1 MPLTRGS
8 LEMLAIVD
16 TPGVS
21 GRAKMLCLLEGLL
34 GRRYR
39 TAKPVVAR
47 RKHLRALGLVERTP
61 RGETVTNE
69 GRRLLVEQES
79 EVAAIRDRI
88 DELLDDDLDL
98 ASARLDRDHDLEA
111 EGPGF
116 ELDFGPAPARFESG
130 APSFDREPARVAYY
144 TEEARPLARPSREG
158 ERVDLTAADIRPHL
172 NVLQL
177 PEALLESVAA
187 ALSSGKH
194 LLLTGPPGTGK
205 TELGHA
211 IGEAARTAGCCHGV
225 LATTAS
231 ADWTPFDTLGGY
243 ALERDGSLHFRG
255 GVFLSALQESKWLL
269 VDELNRADADR
280 AFGEWM
286 TVLGGR
292 GVTTPFQLDDG
303 RRVAIG
309 PEATATHRVHPSFR
323 MIATMNTWDRAG
335 LHRLSYALQRRFAVV
350 HVGVPDDASYGRLLQ
365 REAFGETGDSPLDPA
380 VLARVEALFRSTG
393 LFAIRP
399 IGPAIAVDLVRYV
412 RRRGAGGA
420 GLAEALSIF
429 LLPQLDGLT
438 SEALPAVLALF
449 EAALARLA
457 AAPEIA
463 ELRAR
468 VEATLGV
475 RGPFGA

>member
-1 MPLTRGS
+1 MPLSPGS

-16 TPGVS
+16 TPGIS

-39 TAKPVVAR
+39 TVKPVSAR
-47 RKHLRALGLVERTP
+47 RRHLRALGLVERTP
-61 RGETVTNE
+61 RGETVTSE
-69 GRRLLVEQES
+69 GRRLLDDRAR

-88 DELLDDDLDL
+88 AELLDDELDL
-98 ASARLDRDHDLEA
+98 ASARLDFDP
-111 EGPGF
+111 EGPAA
-116 ELDFGPAPARFESG
+116 PSPAR
-130 APSFDREPARVAYY
+130 PAR
-144 TEEARPLARPSREG
+144 ER

-172 NVLQL
+172 AVMEL
-177 PEALLESVAA
+177 PDALLECVAA

-205 TELGHA
+205 TELAHA
-211 IGEAARTAGCCHGV
+211 IGEAARTTEHCNGM

-243 ALERDGSLHFRG
+243 ALERDGSLHFRP
-255 GVFLSALQESKWLL
+255 GVFLSAIQDGKWLL

-292 GVTTPFQLDDG
+292 GATTPYRLDDG
-303 RRVAIG
+303 RLVAVG
-309 PEATATHRVHPSFR
+309 PEATATHRVLPAFR
-323 MIATMNTWDRAG
+323 MIATMNTWDRTA

-350 HVGVPDDASYGRLLQ
+350 HVGVPDDDAYGRILAH
-365 REAFGETGDSPLDPA
+365 EATCASGDPPLDRA
-380 VLARVEALFRSTG
+380 IQARLALLLRSTG

-399 IGPAIAVDLVRYV
+399 IGPAIAIDLIRYA

-420 GLAEALSIF
+420 GLAEALAIF
-429 LLPQLDGLT
+429 LLPQLDGLP
-438 SEALPAVLALF
+438 SDAAPAVMSLF

-457 AAPEIA
+457 AAPAIA

-475 RGPFGA
+475 RGDFGP

>member
-1 MPLTRGS
+1 MPLSRGS

-16 TPGVS
+16 TPGIS

-47 RKHLRALGLVERTP
+47 RRHLRALGLVESTP
-61 RGETVTNE
+61 RGEALTQA
-69 GRRLLVEQES
+69 GRCFLDDRS
-79 EVAAIRDRI
+79 REVSAIRDRI
-88 DELLDDDLDL
+88 DELLDDEQEL
-98 ASARLDRDHDLEA
+98 ASARLDRDLDLAPDPVAPTEA
-111 EGPGF
+111 P
-116 ELDFGPAPARFESG
+116 R
-130 APSFDREPARVAYY
+130 
-144 TEEARPLARPSREG
+144 LARPPRES

-172 NVLQL
+172 RVMEL
-177 PEALLESVAA
+177 PEALLACVAA

-205 TELGHA
+205 TEFGHA
-211 IGEAARTAGCCHGV
+211 IGEAARATGHCHGV

-231 ADWTPFDTLGGY
+231 AEWTPFDTLGGY
-243 ALERDGSLHFRG
+243 ALERDGSLHFRP
-255 GVFLSALQESKWLL
+255 GVFLAAIQAGKWLL

-292 GVTTPFQLDDG
+292 GVVTPYTLDDG
-303 RRVAIG
+303 RLVAIG
-309 PEATATHRVHPSFR
+309 PEETATHRVQPAFR
-323 MIATMNTWDRAG
+323 MIATMNTWDRTA

-350 HVGVPDDASYGRLLQ
+350 HVGVPDDDAYSRLLEH
-365 REAFGETGDSPLDPA
+365 EACCETGDSPLDRA
-380 VLARVEALFRSTG
+380 VLARVKALLRSSG
-393 LFAIRP
+393 LFALRP
-399 IGPAIAVDLVRYV
+399 IGPAIAIDLVRYI

-420 GLAEALSIF
+420 GLAEALAIF
-429 LLPQLDGLT
+429 LLPQLDGLASDT
-438 SEALPAVLALF
+438 IPAVMALF
-449 EAALARLA
+449 EAALTPLA
-457 AAPEIA
+457 AGPEKA

-475 RGPFGA
+475 RGPFGS

>member
-1 MPLTRGS
+1 MTLVEALQPRQKREPTPLSPGS

-16 TPGVS
+16 TPGIS

-39 TAKPVVAR
+39 TVKPVSAR
-47 RKHLRALGLVERTP
+47 RRHLRALGLVERTT
-61 RGETVTNE
+61 RGETVTSE
-69 GRRLLVEQES
+69 GRRLLDFRAR

-88 DELLDDDLDL
+88 DELLDDELDL
-98 ASARLDRDHDLEA
+98 ASARLDFDP
-111 EGPGF
+111 EGPA
-116 ELDFGPAPARFESG
+116 GPATPATPATPDPAR
-130 APSFDREPARVAYY
+130 PPRER
-144 TEEARPLARPSREG
+144 

-172 NVLQL
+172 AVMEL
-177 PEALLESVAA
+177 PDALLECVAA

-211 IGEAARTAGCCHGV
+211 IGEAARATGHCNGV

-231 ADWTPFDTLGGY
+231 AEWTPFDTLGGY
-243 ALERDGSLHFRG
+243 ALERDGSLHFRP
-255 GVFLSALQESKWLL
+255 GVFLAAIQEGKWLL

-292 GVTTPFQLDDG
+292 GAVTPYRLDDG
-303 RRVAIG
+303 RLVAIG
-309 PEATATHRVHPSFR
+309 PEETATHRVLPAFR
-323 MIATMNTWDRAG
+323 MIATMNTWDRTA

-350 HVGVPDDASYGRLLQ
+350 HVGVPDDDAYGRLIE
-365 REAFGETGDSPLDPA
+365 REASCESGDPPLDRA
-380 VLARVEALFRSTG
+380 IQARLALLLRSSG

-399 IGPAIAVDLVRYV
+399 VGPAIAIDLIRYA

-420 GLAEALSIF
+420 GFAEALAIF
-429 LLPQLDGLT
+429 LLPQLDGLP
-438 SEALPAVLALF
+438 SDAAPAVMSLF
-449 EAALARLA
+449 ESALAHLA
-457 AAPEIA
+457 AAPALA

-475 RGPFGA
+475 RGDLGP

>member
-1 MPLTRGS
+1 MPLSRGS

-16 TPGVS
+16 TPGIS

-47 RKHLRALGLVERTP
+47 RRHLRALGLVERTP
-61 RGETVTNE
+61 RGEAVTNA
-69 GRRLLVEQES
+69 GRLLLDDRAR
-79 EVAAIRDRI
+79 EVSAIRDRI
-88 DELLDDDLDL
+88 DELLDDEIEL
-98 ASARLDRDHDLEA
+98 ASARLDHDLDVGRDQEPDPESPA
-111 EGPGF
+111 AIEGRTR
-116 ELDFGPAPARFESG
+116 PARE
-130 APSFDREPARVAYY
+130 R
-144 TEEARPLARPSREG
+144 
-158 ERVDLTAADIRPHL
+158 ERVDLTADDIRPHL
-172 NVLQL
+172 RVMEL
-177 PEALLESVAA
+177 PEALLASVAA

-211 IGEAARTAGCCHGV
+211 IGEAARATGHCHGV

-231 ADWTPFDTLGGY
+231 AEWTPFDTLGGY
-243 ALERDGSLHFRG
+243 ALERDGSLHFRP
-255 GVFLSALQESKWLL
+255 GVFLSAVEAGKWLL

-292 GVTTPFQLDDG
+292 GVVTPFKLDDG
-303 RRVAIG
+303 RLVAVG
-309 PEATATHRVHPSFR
+309 PEETATHRVQPAFR
-323 MIATMNTWDRAG
+323 MIATMNTWDRTA

-350 HVGVPDDASYGRLLQ
+350 HVGIPDDAAYGRLLEH
-365 REAFGETGDSPLDPA
+365 EACRETGDAPLDRA
-380 VLARVEALFRSTG
+380 VLARLELLLRSSG

-399 IGPAIAVDLVRYV
+399 IGPAIAIDLVRYV
-412 RRRGAGGA
+412 RRRNAGGA
-420 GLAEALSIF
+420 GLAEALAIF
-429 LLPQLDGLT
+429 LLPQLDGLA
-438 SEALPAVLALF
+438 SETTPAVLALF
-449 EAALARLA
+449 DAALARLA
-457 AAPEIA
+457 AAPEMA

-475 RGPFGA
+475 RGPFGS

>member
-1 MPLTRGS
+1 MPLSPGS

-16 TPGVS
+16 TPGIS

-39 TAKPVVAR
+39 TVKPVSAR
-47 RKHLRALGLVERTP
+47 RRHLRALGLVERTA
-61 RGETVTNE
+61 RGEAVTSE
-69 GRRLLVEQES
+69 GRRLLDDRAR
-79 EVAAIRDRI
+79 EVSAIRDRI
-88 DELLDDDLDL
+88 DELLDDELDL
-98 ASARLDRDHDLEA
+98 ASARLDFDP
-111 EGPGF
+111 EGPA
-116 ELDFGPAPARFESG
+116 APAR
-130 APSFDREPARVAYY
+130 PPRER
-144 TEEARPLARPSREG
+144 
-158 ERVDLTAADIRPHL
+158 ERVELTAADIRPHL
-172 NVLQL
+172 AVMEL
-177 PEALLESVAA
+177 PDALLESVAA

-211 IGEAARTAGCCHGV
+211 IGEAARATGHCHGV

-243 ALERDGSLHFRG
+243 ALERDGALHFRP
-255 GVFLSALQESKWLL
+255 GVFLSAIQDGKWLL

-292 GVTTPFQLDDG
+292 GAVTPYRLDDG
-303 RRVAIG
+303 RLVAVG
-309 PEATATHRVHPSFR
+309 PEETATHRVLPAFR
-323 MIATMNTWDRAG
+323 MLATMNTWDRTA
-335 LHRLSYALQRRFAVV
+335 LHRLSYALQRRFAII
-350 HVGVPDDASYGRLLQ
+350 HVGVPDDEAYGRLIE
-365 REAFGETGDSPLDPA
+365 RESTCESGDPPLDRA
-380 VLARVEALFRSTG
+380 IQARLTLLLRSSG

-399 IGPAIAVDLVRYV
+399 IGPAIAIDLIRYA

-420 GLAEALSIF
+420 GFAEALAIF
-429 LLPQLDGLT
+429 LLPQLDGL
-438 SEALPAVLALF
+438 AIDAAPAVISLF
-449 EAALARLA
+449 ESALARLA
-457 AAPEIA
+457 AAPAVA

-475 RGPFGA
+475 RGDFGP